1 MIPFTATYRLQL
13 REGVD
18 FAAAERY
25 LPHLTVNGISHLY
38 LSPIYLAQTGSTH
51 GYDVIDPNVIE
62 PALGGDAGFAKLA
75 TAAKAAGIGIIID
88 IVPNHTAFSLENPW
102 LRNVLRYG
110 PGSTFAPH

>member
-25 LPHLTVNGISHLY
+25 LPHLKANGISHLY
-38 LSPIYLAQTGSTH
+38 LSPIFAAQTGSTH

-62 PALGGDAGFAKLA
+62 PSLGGDDGFARLA
-75 TAAKAAGIGIIID
+75 AAAQAAGIGIIID

-102 LRNVLRYG
+102 LRDVLR
-110 PGSTFAPH
+110 